1 MPPGTRGRNAD
12 LIRAQKYGFW
22 VGTKLMP
29 RRAVRWEDARHED
42 GRPSLRGRNW
52 VEVLAHGETHTPE
65 RFHAADVEL
74 VGPNE
79 WLTYYPSAEDPV
91 CGWGRPRLPHGAM
104 QYCPRKREEGDPFC
118 RLHMT
123 ELTSS
128 EGEEEHARGNEG
140 SHTS

>member
-29 RRAVRWEDARHED
+29 RRAVRWEATVHED
-42 GRPSLRGRNW
+42 GRTSLRGRNW
-52 VEVLAHGETHTPE
+52 VEVLEHGETRQPE

-74 VGPNE
+74 VGPSE
-79 WLTYYPSAEDPV
+79 WLTYYPGVEEPV
-91 CGWGRPRLPHGAM
+91 CGWMDRPGH
-104 QYCPRKREEGDPFC
+104 YCPRAREVTDGAVQPFC
-118 RLHMT
+118 PRHEA
-123 ELTSS
+123 ELQGS

-140 SHTS
+140 SHAE